1 MLLDQYQEKV
11 WLYNTNMRGVADGF
25 EVYRGDL
32 VLKEGEIADDQGR
45 RKPPLCGVKEAVLVA
60 KDDKLKF
67 VSGFVD
73 ELDDLELL
81 PDLHAGYLADDVLML
96 FFVANLG
103 KALKSTVAGKSA
115 YLIPM
120 QRGIVW
126 NELIEELR
134 LEKSDFKGQSGEEKI
149 VTLYEAF
156 KDYKPKYPEVSWD
169 EAAGSTVDE
178 KREVWGAV

>member
-11 WLYNTNMRGVADGF
+11 WLYNANMKGVADGF

-32 VLKEGEIADDQGR
+32 VLKEGEIADDKGR
-45 RKPPLCGVKEAVLVA
+45 RKQPLFGIKEAVLVA
-60 KDDKLKF
+60 REDKLIF

-73 ELDDLELL
+73 ELDQLELL
-81 PDLHAGYLADDVLML
+81 PQLHAENLADSVLML

-103 KALKSTVAGKSA
+103 KAVKSTVAGKSA
-115 YLIPM
+115 VLIPM

-156 KDYKPKYPEVSWD
+156 KDYKPKYPEVSWE
-169 EAAGSTVDE
+169 EALGNTVDE

>member
-11 WLYNTNMRGVADGF
+11 WLFNANMRGTTDGY

-32 VLKEGEIADDQGR
+32 VLKEGEIADDKGR
-45 RKPPLCGVKEAVLVA
+45 RKPPLVGLKESVLVA
-60 KDDKLKF
+60 KDDKLCF

-73 ELDDLELL
+73 ELSQLELL
-81 PDLHAGYLADDVLML
+81 PDLYAGDLADDVISL

-103 KALKSTVAGKSA
+103 KPLKSTLAGKA
-115 YLIPM
+115 TFLIPM

-149 VTLYEAF
+149 VTLFNAF
-156 KDYKPKYPEVSWD
+156 KDYRPKYPEVSWE
-169 EAAGSTVDE
+169 EAAANTVAE